1 MIPVIKFCGFQ
12 SEQEVLEVRKF
23 PVTHVG
29 FIFVPNSRRYIE
41 YETAKRCV
49 PLLSRNQSAVL
60 VVQNKTVNEIALILS
75 HIPFSVVQ
83 LHGNESPSFCKQ
95 VKGEHNIFVW
105 KALPYTEIHRW
116 IDYAPY
122 VDAILLD
129 HTKAG
134 SGKTFDWSIIETVYE
149 QMREAHCLLI
159 IAGGI
164 NAENVRTLLHHPL
177 DGIDIAS
184 GIETNKKKDKQKM
197 KEFIEVIQ
205 NG

>member
-1 MIPVIKFCGFQ
+1 MKLFIKFCGFQ
-12 SEQEVLEVRKF
+12 SDQEVLEVRKL

-29 FIFVPNSRRYIE
+29 FIFVPSSRRYIE
-41 YETAKRCV
+41 YGTAKRCV
-49 PLLSRNQSAVL
+49 PLLSHDQSAVL
-60 VVQNKTVNEIALILS
+60 VIQNKTVHEIGIILS
-75 HIPFSVVQ
+75 DIPFSVVQ
-83 LHGNESPSFCKQ
+83 LHGKESPIFCKQ
-95 VKGEHNIFVW
+95 LKEKKNILVW

-116 IDYAPY
+116 KDYAPY

-134 SGKTFDWSIIETVYE
+134 SGKTFDWSIVETVYE

-164 NAENVRTLLHHPL
+164 NATNVRTLLHHPL
-177 DGIDIAS
+177 DGIDVAS
-184 GIETNKKKDKQKM
+184 GIETNEKKDEQKM

-205 NG
+205 HG